1 MHLQNLIEMAAKNI
15 GSYGAMAEKLDKP
28 QSRIS
33 EWKKGKGKPDAS
45 EIMRLAELAGL
56 EPIGTLLEVEAGKA
70 SCYAR
75 KKVRTRQ
82 SRRAARGRRA
92 GRDGAGRARNAKK
105 SCRPDPPDPTS
116 PVQQMRGLRVRIFTR
131 YEP

>member
-56 EPIGTLLEVEAGKA
+56 EPIGTLLEVEAGLDDRFGNIWQK
-70 SCYAR
+70 
-75 KKVRTRQ
+75 Q
-82 SRRAARGRRA
+82 E
-92 GRDGAGRARNAKK
+92 AKK
-105 SCRPDPPDPTS
+105 AAAMAADCASWKSSNIIDPT
-116 PVQQMRGLRVRIFTR
+116 PEKRRKIAELCQGQ
-131 YEP
+131 